1 MFVDVFVTFGNF
13 GDDEVNVVSLVA
25 RKGLEVLGLDEGT
38 IDKYFL
44 KIGLRCSLGVFLME
58 AFSTAEDGREK
69 LEGFVFFEKL
79 AELVSDRFRGLRYD
93 SLT

>member
-1 MFVDVFVTFGNF
+1 
-13 GDDEVNVVSLVA
+13 
-25 RKGLEVLGLDEGT
+25 
-38 IDKYFL
+38 
-44 KIGLRCSLGVFLME
+44 ME

-79 AELVSDRFRGLRYD
+79 AELVSDRFRGLRHD

>member
-1 MFVDVFVTFGNF
+1 
-13 GDDEVNVVSLVA
+13 
-25 RKGLEVLGLDEGT
+25 
-38 IDKYFL
+38 
-44 KIGLRCSLGVFLME
+44 ME